1 VSRRAAAAVALVASF
16 ATGAPAAGAATA
28 TVSTPESCYSSRE
41 PVDYAGTD
49 FRPRA
54 KYTVFVAGRQVDT
67 GRVSQFGDLGGDFK
81 APVPSTG
88 IAGERTFT
96 LTVTD
101 GRRRASTR
109 FRTTKFGA
117 DFRPDTGDP
126 ATLRVKF
133 YAFDFGARRTVYLH
147 YVRPNR
153 KVRLTLKIGAT
164 GGPCGTA
171 VSTKRRIFPFPAAP
185 GNWRLQ
191 FDTVAKFDA
200 TPPRPFVRLIVP
212 VLRNR

>member
-1 VSRRAAAAVALVASF
+1 VSRRAAAVIALAAVL
-16 ATGAPAAGAATA
+16 AAGATAADAA
-28 TVSTPESCYSSRE
+28 TVSTPETCYSSRQ
-41 PVDYAGTD
+41 PVDYVGTE
-49 FRPRA
+49 FRPNA

-67 GRVSQFGDLGGDFK
+67 GKVSRFGDLGGNFK
-81 APVPSTG
+81 APVPSTS

-101 GRRRASTR
+101 GQRRASTR
-109 FRTTKFGA
+109 FRSTKFGA
-117 DFRPDTGDP
+117 DFKPDSGDP

-133 YAFDFGARRTVYLH
+133 YAFDFGAKRTVYLH

-153 KVRLTLKIGAT
+153 KVRLTIKLGET

-171 VSTKRRIFPFPAAP
+171 VSAKRRIFPFSAAP

-191 FDTVAKFDA
+191 FDTVVKYDS